1 MNHGSKFRNQSSS
14 LNQGEDE
21 EVADGLSDIASISQ
35 KMDFHNYVNKEITFV
50 ISNDI
55 MMYAR
60 GKTYT
65 NKHWLKGA
73 PEIWP

>member
-1 MNHGSKFRNQSSS
+1 
-14 LNQGEDE
+14 
-21 EVADGLSDIASISQ
+21 
-35 KMDFHNYVNKEITFV
+35 MDFHTYENKEITFV

-65 NKHWLKGA
+65 IKHWLKGA
-73 PEIWP
+73 PDIWAYVIRSMLEWCFDNQWPKNVMSTINFKQ